1 MALERTAI
9 PREFS
14 SPRRFNRRFRLILAT
29 VGLAA
34 LAGPIGCMAAI
45 ANRPEPE
52 TPTLEAR
59 HADFA
64 AVVAH
69 SYLDGETLPVPVADG
84 ISAAAG
90 RESLDDD
97 LLADQQPDP
106 QPIAHTWVISMGAE
120 VESIPVDEASQRTV
134 ETHRYLVGATSGPFV
149 LAVPV
154 IQTPRGAPALGAVPA
169 IEPFVP
175 DAAAGDLDSLDWSAA
190 YETDR
195 ASDTLQ
201 QRITEWATAFAT
213 DDRRQLL
220 EITGDSRN
228 GIEYVGLGS
237 WQVVGEPVVGGLF
250 TRSDGA
256 AGTHVEIGLAAVD
269 DPAVTT
275 RVSFDLLVEDAD
287 EPLPEIVAWGPAGG
301 ALTLAPYEN
310 ATPVPEQESGTATSS
325 TTASTSAVPAA

>member
-14 SPRRFNRRFRLILAT
+14 GPRRFNRRFRLILAT

-34 LAGPIGCMAAI
+34 LAGPVGCMAAI

-52 TPTLEAR
+52 TPTLEPR

-90 RESLDDD
+90 RESL
-97 LLADQQPDP
+97 PTTTSSP
-106 QPIAHTWVISMGAE
+106 TSSPTPSRSPTRWVISMGAE
-120 VESIPVDEASQRTV
+120 VAVHPGGRGVAA
-134 ETHRYLVGATSGPFV
+134 HRRDPPLPGGGASGPFV

-154 IQTPRGAPALGAVPA
+154 IQTPGGAPALGAVPA

-175 DAAAGDLDSLDWSAA
+175 DAAADDLGSLDWSRGLRDRPGVRHAPAA
-190 YETDR
+190 HR
-195 ASDTLQ
+195 PSGPP
-201 QRITEWATAFAT
+201 AFAA

-228 GIEYVGLGS
+228 GIEYVGPGRRGGGGRARGRRPVHP
-237 WQVVGEPVVGGLF
+237 QRRRRRHPRRGRAGGRRRPRRHHPGVV
-250 TRSDGA
+250 R
-256 AGTHVEIGLAAVD
+256 
-269 DPAVTT
+269 
-275 RVSFDLLVEDAD
+275 
-287 EPLPEIVAWGPAGG
+287 PAGRG
-301 ALTLAPYEN
+301 TPTSPCPRSWPGVRRAAP
-310 ATPVPEQESGTATSS
+310 
-325 TTASTSAVPAA
+325 